1 MTNELDEL
9 YSSKAAIL
17 TEQQDRLHKFQESVV
32 STVQS
37 VLSSIHS
44 SNDPELLVARAA
56 LEAALRDIEKYP
68 MLLEPEVDF
77 VAKLFCDRRTL
88 QNMLDAA
95 LNKEVIVTE
104 NYTSAENT
112 IAEGEGLHESHP
124 GLEHSFTIIAHDAQK
139 RRRFHG
145 GDLFTVELTY
155 DHFFYGNIVSGLDV
169 EDRGDGIYLVTY
181 TAPNP
186 SKGFYTLNVCLRGVH
201 IHGSPFKV
209 SCFLSDET
217 INELLRADRRRRRA
231 ARTELDK

>member
-44 SNDPELLVARAA
+44 SNDPELLVARSA
-56 LEAALRDIEKYP
+56 LEATLRDTEKHP

-104 NYTSAENT
+104 NYTCAENT
-112 IAEGEGLHESHP
+112 IAEGEGLHETEL
-124 GLEHSFTIIAHDAQK
+124 GRECSFTIIAHDAQK

-145 GDLFTVELTY
+145 GDLFTVELIY
-155 DHFFYGNIVSGLDV
+155 DLFVHGSIVRGLDV

-181 TAPNP
+181 HAPNTP
-186 SKGFYTLNVCLRGVH
+186 KSFYTLNVCLRGVH
-201 IHGSPFKV
+201 IHGSPFMV
-209 SCFLSDET
+209 SFF
-217 INELLRADRRRRRA
+217 
-231 ARTELDK
+231 